1 MESPP
6 PASQRRTRTPP
17 ARTISASEIAR
28 VLERPEPTPEQVA
41 VIEAPLEP
49 MLVVAGAGSGK
60 TETMAARVVWLVA
73 NGMVEPDEVLGL
85 TFTRKAAGELA
96 ERIRARLRA
105 LHRKGLTPESR
116 PVTVSTYH
124 AYAAAVLGDH
134 ALRLGIE
141 PGARLLGEAGSWQLV
156 DELVERWDGDMTG
169 VELTRSTVVDAV
181 LALAGE
187 IAEHLLDP
195 GRIDAVAES
204 IVERIGELPKN
215 PGDPLPGKP
224 KADVKAIGQ
233 RMQARRALIPLVDA
247 YQRRKREQE
256 VLDFGDQVALAA
268 QLASTVPD
276 VGEVERQRFRVVLL
290 DEYQDTSHAQ
300 VVLLQELFGGGHPVI
315 AVGDPHQ
322 SIYAWR
328 GASAGNLQRFGLD
341 FPAADGGRAATRH
354 LSTSWRNDLAILAVA
369 NQLADPLRRT
379 PIWGDPD
386 LTVDV
391 QPLTARPGAGP
402 GRVRLEW
409 HGTLEE
415 EAKAIADIAQYAW
428 LHPKADGTRQSVAVL
443 CRARAQ
449 FPLIEAALR
458 GRDLPVEVIGLGGL
472 LHVPEIAD
480 LRAALEV
487 VHDPTRGDAL
497 MRLLTGPA
505 WRIGPRDLDGLGA
518 WSREL
523 AASWR
528 GENGRLDVPAG
539 LNGVTLQV
547 DVVDD
552 QSIVD
557 AVDALPEPGWE
568 GAQGQQI
575 SAEGRRR
582 LERLAGLLR
591 GLRSR
596 LALPLP
602 DLVLEAERALL
613 LDVEVA
619 AQPNRSPAAARAHL
633 DAFADVAAQFAD
645 GGDRPT
651 LGTFLG
657 WLTAAEDRERGL
669 DTGVV
674 EQHED
679 AIQLLTV
686 HGSKGLEWDVVA
698 VCGMVEGTFPAG
710 PSGNAPKR
718 SKGWLTDIGA
728 VPFPLRGDAAGLPQ
742 WNYQAA
748 TTQDELEIELKH
760 FMDHC
765 GEHEVAEERR
775 LAYVAATRAKDSL
788 LLTGAVWGDGKKPR
802 EPSRFLVEIRELLQ
816 QNQNAELPIAI
827 GLWSDQPDE
836 GAENPREIE
845 GRMAIWPDPLEGR
858 RETVEDG
865 AELVRLAIEAL
876 TGERRATYGTS
887 RMADAHHD
895 DRGAV
900 EAGAS
905 ESGTTVTRA
914 TEFGVTELGWAPAE
928 EWSPLDSWAPDD
940 EFEPPPDDFVPIDA
954 QDDAVGT
961 GGGVQSGG
969 EVQAGDGPLVGDVVW
984 SGHEVGTGGG
994 VQPGGE
1000 VRAGD
1005 APLVGDVVWPGHE
1018 VGTGGGGPA
1027 GQGTQTDDDARA
1039 GGGGRRDGGVR
1050 SGDQGGADR
1059 ATATGGSSWADDN
1072 SGPLISDEPIAPGP
1086 RIAARRAS
1094 VLEPRT
1100 TEEADWAREVE
1111 VLLAERDAQAS
1122 GELTVRLPTHLSASR
1137 AVALAA
1143 DRQALAERLRRPM
1156 PQQPSPHARRGSAF
1170 HAWLERRFGSA
1181 ALVDI
1186 DDLPGAGDA
1195 DLDDAKLETL
1205 QANFLASEW
1214 ADRTAEAV
1222 EVNIE
1227 TPVAGV
1233 VLRGRIDAVFRRP
1246 DGGWDVVDWKTG
1258 RPPGHEQMRALSVQ
1272 LAVYRLAWS
1281 KLHRVPLDQVSAA
1294 FFYASTGRTVRP
1306 VDLWDETALEEL
1318 LTTIAVSP

>member
-1 MESPP
+1 MSGEQEEQLGFDLGLPAAPP
-6 PASQRRTRTPP
+6 T
-17 ARTISASEIAR
+17 SASARRRAEETSKRAAGRTVSASSIAR
-28 VLERPEPTPEQVA
+28 ALGRPEPTPEQVA

-49 MLVVAGAGSGK
+49 LLVVAGAGSGK

-105 LHRKGLTPESR
+105 LHRKGMTPESR

-124 AYAAAVLGDH
+124 AYAASVLGDH

-141 PGARLLGEAGSWQLV
+141 PGARLLGEAGAWQLV

-169 VELTRSTVVDAV
+169 VDSARTTVVDAV
-181 LALAGE
+181 LSLAGE
-187 IAEHLLDP
+187 ISEHLLEP
-195 GRIDAVAES
+195 ERIEALAEAV
-204 IVERIGELPKN
+204 VERIDELPKN
-215 PGDPLPGKP
+215 TGDPTPGKP
-224 KADVKAIGQ
+224 KADVKTIGQ
-233 RMQARRALIPLVDA
+233 RMQARRALIPLVRA
-247 YQRRKREQE
+247 YQQRKRELE

-268 QLASTVPD
+268 QLAHAVPE

-300 VVLLQELFGGGHPVI
+300 VVLLQALFGGGHPVI

-354 LSTSWRNDLAILAVA
+354 LSTSWRNDLAVLRVA
-369 NQLADPLRRT
+369 NELAGPLRRT

-391 QPLTARPGAGP
+391 HPLTARPGAGP
-402 GRVRLEW
+402 GRVRMEW
-409 HGTLEE
+409 HATLEDE
-415 EAKAIADIAQYAW
+415 SRAIADVAQHAW
-428 LHPKADGTRQSVAVL
+428 RSRTPDGRRPSVAVL
-443 CRARAQ
+443 CRARSQ

-518 WSREL
+518 WAREL
-523 AASWR
+523 AAGWR
-528 GENGRLDVPAG
+528 EDGRIRLPPGSGLTAANVQLDA
-539 LNGVTLQV
+539 
-547 DVVDD
+547 VDD
-552 QSIVD
+552 ASVVD

-568 GAQGQQI
+568 GPQGQQL
-575 SAEGRRR
+575 SDEGRRR
-582 LERLAGLLR
+582 LGRLGAVLRSLR
-591 GLRSR
+591 GR

-619 AQPNRSPAAARAHL
+619 ALPGRTPAAARAHL

-645 GGDRPT
+645 SGDRPT

-657 WLTAAEDRERGL
+657 WLSAAEARERGL

-710 PSGNAPKR
+710 VNGNAPKR
-718 SKGWLTDIGA
+718 SKGWLGDIGA
-728 VPFPLRGDAAGLPQ
+728 VPFPLRGDAGGLPQ

-748 TTQDELEIELKH
+748 STQDELDQELKR
-760 FMDHC
+760 FMNYC

-775 LAYVAATRAKDSL
+775 LAYVAVTRARDSL
-788 LLTGAVWGDGKKPR
+788 LLTGAVWGDGVKPR
-802 EPSRFLVEIRELLQ
+802 EPSRFLVELREMMLRTP
-816 QNQNAELPIAI
+816 NEPVAV
-827 GLWSDQPDE
+827 GLWTDQPDE
-836 GAENPREIE
+836 GAENPRAVE
-845 GRMAIWPDPLEGR
+845 GRTAVWPDPLEGR
-858 RETVEDG
+858 REVVEDG
-865 AELVRLAIEAL
+865 AELVRQAIEAL
-876 TGERRATYGTS
+876 SGERRRAYGTRPS
-887 RMADAHHD
+887 PVAAQELSIMD
-895 DRGAV
+895 DDEPAEV
-900 EAGAS
+900 EAS
-905 ESGTTVTRA
+905 EIGTAEVRVTQ
-914 TEFGVTELGWAPAE
+914 FGVTEVG
-928 EWSPLDSWAPDD
+928 WSPDEDWMPLDDWAPDD
-940 EFEPPPDDFVPIDA
+940 GFEPPPELDPGERVVA
-954 QDDAVGT
+954 QPEPEPP
-961 GGGVQSGG
+961 GVSQ
-969 EVQAGDGPLVGDVVW
+969 PVW
-984 SGHEVGTGGG
+984 LDP
-994 VQPGGE
+994 Q
-1000 VRAGD
+1000 
-1005 APLVGDVVWPGHE
+1005 
-1018 VGTGGGGPA
+1018 
-1027 GQGTQTDDDARA
+1027 
-1039 GGGGRRDGGVR
+1039 
-1050 SGDQGGADR
+1050 
-1059 ATATGGSSWADDN
+1059 
-1072 SGPLISDEPIAPGP
+1072 
-1086 RIAARRAS
+1086 
-1094 VLEPRT
+1094 T
-1100 TEEADWAREVE
+1100 TEEAAWAREVD
-1111 VLLAERDAQAS
+1111 VLLAERDAAAG

-1137 AVALAA
+1137 AVALAQ

-1156 PQQPSPHARRGSAF
+1156 PLQPSPQARRGSAF
-1170 HAWLERRFGSA
+1170 HAWLERRFGAA

-1186 DDLPGAGDA
+1186 DDLPGAGDEH
-1195 DLDDAKLETL
+1195 DDTKLQTL
-1205 QANFLASEW
+1205 QQNFLASEW
-1214 ADRTAEAV
+1214 AERTAEAV
-1222 EVNIE
+1222 EVSIE

-1233 VLRGRIDAVFRRP
+1233 MLRGRIDAVFRRP

-1258 RPPGHEQMRALSVQ
+1258 RPPTRDQMGALSVQ

-1281 KLHRVPLDQVSAA
+1281 RLHGVPLDQVSAA
-1294 FFYASTGRTVRP
+1294 FFYASAGRTVRP
-1306 VDLWDETALEEL
+1306 ADVLDEAALEEL
-1318 LTTIAVSP
+1318 LKT